1 MFFTRTPWKVTPALR
16 VFQRGAIHKQAPEPV
31 LQDRSKPTIILLWE
45 QGLYCDLW
53 QATPV
58 MWAFIH
64 KATSLENGGWAT
76 TKQNPTMLSYWILP
90 TFSTLSTSMV
100 VVSFWLISRVQKS
113 WFWEFCPLTCCLS
126 GEMNPWS
133 SLLCHSRWHRFFWV
147 RFDWLIV
154 FLMMGHVFLSYF
166 MPSNVWMPE
175 SVNFSFLVLD
185 IFMLTC
191 FKFLAVKLLENSVS
205 LSGLTF
211 MIC

>member
-1 MFFTRTPWKVTPALR
+1 MGDGRPL
-16 VFQRGAIHKQAPEPV
+16 
-31 LQDRSKPTIILLWE
+31 SK
-45 QGLYCDLW
+45 
-53 QATPV
+53 
-58 MWAFIH
+58 
-64 KATSLENGGWAT
+64 
-76 TKQNPTMLSYWILP
+76 NPTMLSYWILSAFP
-90 TFSTLSTSMV
+90 TLSTPMV

-113 WFWEFCPLTCCLS
+113 WFWEICPLTCCLS

-154 FLMMGHVFLSYF
+154 FLMMGHVFLFYF
-166 MPSNVWMPE
+166 MPSSVWMPE
-175 SVNFSFLVLD
+175 SVKFSFLVLD

-191 FKFLAVKLLENSVS
+191 FKFLAVKLLENSGS